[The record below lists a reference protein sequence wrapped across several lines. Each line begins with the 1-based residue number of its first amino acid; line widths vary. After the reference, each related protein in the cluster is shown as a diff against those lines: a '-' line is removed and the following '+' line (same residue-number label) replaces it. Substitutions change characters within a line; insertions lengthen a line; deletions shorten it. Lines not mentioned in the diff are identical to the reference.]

1 MKVDAIVLAGAPNS
15 GKLNSVSS
23 EEFEAMIPVNG
34 KPMVNYVIETLQSS
48 DRIENI
54 VVVGPQK
61 MLHRLPPGIQL
72 VQSGETLTDNIF
84 RGLEVLEQK
93 NMVMLITSDIPFIHK
108 EAIEDFLDRCAE
120 LESDIYYPII
130 SREAN
135 EKEYPETVRTYVTL
149 REGTFT
155 GGNILLATP
164 KALSQSKKIMEQV
177 FLMRKKPWKLA
188 RLFGTMFVIKFFL
201 RQLSLGE
208 LEKRAS
214 KILGFTGVAII
225 SPYPEIGTDIDK
237 PSDLELAE
245 RVMSVNGS
253 KEAQNAARS

>member
-48 DRIENI
+48 DRVENI

-84 RGLEVLEQK
+84 KGLEVLNQK
-93 NMVMLITSDIPFIHK
+93 NLVMLITSDIPFIHK
-108 EAIEDFLDRCAE
+108 EAIEDFLDRVC

-130 SREAN
+130 SREVTN
-135 EKEYPETVRTYVTL
+135 RYTL
-149 REGTFT
+149 R
-155 GGNILLATP
+155 
-164 KALSQSKKIMEQV
+164 
-177 FLMRKKPWKLA
+177 
-188 RLFGTMFVIKFFL
+188 LF
-201 RQLSLGE
+201 
-208 LEKRAS
+208 
-214 KILGFTGVAII
+214 
-225 SPYPEIGTDIDK
+225 
-237 PSDLELAE
+237 E
-245 RVMSVNGS
+245 RM
-253 KEAQNAARS
+253 